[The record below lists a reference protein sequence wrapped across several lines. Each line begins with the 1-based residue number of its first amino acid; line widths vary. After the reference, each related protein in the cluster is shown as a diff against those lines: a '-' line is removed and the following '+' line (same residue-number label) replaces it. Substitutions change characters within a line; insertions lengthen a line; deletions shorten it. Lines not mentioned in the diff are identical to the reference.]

1 MIESLFSY
9 IVLKVFR
16 LFIFL
21 SMFTGII
28 TEIGTIKKIFHDGEN
43 TAFTIVAP
51 QISKNLKIG
60 DSIAINGACH
70 TVVRKTKSNF
80 TVESMPET
88 LKRTNFGDFKVAS
101 KVNLERPVGVSG
113 SFDGHFV
120 SGHIDGIAKILAVK
134 KDKNSKI
141 FTLTIPSKLSKLVV
155 EKGSISLDGISLT
168 VISIQKNKIE
178 VGIIPHTLKET
189 NLGIREVGEWVNV
202 EADLLAKHVA
212 KLIQK

>member
-1 MIESLFSY
+1 
-9 IVLKVFR
+9 
-16 LFIFL
+16 
-21 SMFTGII
+21 MFTGII
-28 TEIGTIKKIFHDGEN
+28 TEIGKVQKVESDGEN
-43 TAFTIVAP
+43 TAFTILAS
-51 QISKNLKIG
+51 QTSKKLKVG

-70 TVVRKTKSNF
+70 TVVKKAGKNF
-80 TVESMPET
+80 VVESMPET
-88 LKRTNFGDFKVAS
+88 LRRTNFGDFETGS

-120 SGHIDGIAKILAVK
+120 SGHIDGVGKILEIK

-141 FTLTIPSKLSKLVV
+141 FTLEIPKSLSKLVV

-168 VISIQKNKIE
+168 VISIRGNDIT

-189 NLGIREVGEWVNV
+189 NLGIRKVGERINV

-212 KLIQK
+212 KLLNR